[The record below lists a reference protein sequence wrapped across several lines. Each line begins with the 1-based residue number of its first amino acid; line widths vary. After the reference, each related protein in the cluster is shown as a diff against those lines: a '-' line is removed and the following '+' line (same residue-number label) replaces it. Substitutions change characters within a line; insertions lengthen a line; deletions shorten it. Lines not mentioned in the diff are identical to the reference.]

1 MSVAQSTNTALDDE
15 TITLTVNGEQI
26 SETVPPRMTLAY
38 LLRDRLALNG
48 THIAC
53 EQGVCGAC
61 NVLLDGRAVRSC
73 LIYAVQAAGHAITT
87 VEGLAQ
93 NGALSELQAAFVR
106 HQALQC
112 GFCTP
117 GFLVLATELVEESRH
132 GPRPSRD
139 EIRERLAANICRCTG
154 YQALIDAVE
163 DVVSGPGQ
171 GGEHGNP

>member
-1 MSVAQSTNTALDDE
+1 MSVVQSTDITLDDE
-15 TITLTVNGEQI
+15 TITLTINGEQI

-53 EQGVCGAC
+53 EQGACGAC

-73 LIYAVQAAGHAITT
+73 LIFAVQAAGRSITT

-93 NGALSELQAAFVR
+93 NGALSELQAAFIR

-117 GFLVLATELVEESRH
+117 GFLVLATELVEEARR
-132 GPRPSRD
+132 GPKPDRD
-139 EIRERLAANICRCTG
+139 EIRERLAANMCRCTG
-154 YQALIDAVE
+154 YQPLIDAVE
-163 DVVSGPGQ
+163 EVVSGAGQ
-171 GGEHGNP
+171 GGEHGNH

>member
-1 MSVAQSTNTALDDE
+1 MSVIQSTDLTLDDE

-26 SETVPPRMTLAY
+26 SETVPPRMTLVY

-53 EQGVCGAC
+53 EQGACGAC

-73 LIYAVQAAGHAITT
+73 LIFAVQAAGRAITT

-93 NGALSELQAAFVR
+93 NGALSELQSAFIR

-117 GFLVLATELVEESRH
+117 GFLVLATELVEEARH
-132 GPRPSRD
+132 GPKPDRD
-139 EIRERLAANICRCTG
+139 EICERLAANMCRCTG
-154 YQALIDAVE
+154 YQPLIDAVE
-163 DVVSGPGQ
+163 EVVRGPGQ
-171 GGEHGNP
+171 GGEHGNH